1 MGRDGAN
8 GAQGKWSA
16 SDLGGAA
23 ILLEIGA
30 EYGLI
35 DVLRSGQALDA
46 RTAAESG
53 GLSEVAAAKY
63 LEVLRSAGLVEPV
76 QDDPDGKRVR
86 GVRELDDLVNAV
98 GYVAWGLRACAP
110 LIDHSRNFAHDL
122 AGACAAH
129 PRDGG
134 LVGRTS
140 RWMGEQDFYPQAE
153 AIMLAL
159 RPERIV
165 DLGSGAGRLLIKM
178 LRALPTA
185 SGAGVD
191 VSAGGCAQA
200 RAAARDAGMEHRL
213 HIFERS
219 IQSLVED
226 SSPLRNAD
234 VIHAG
239 WVFHE
244 LLPEDESCLDELLVV
259 CRRTASTG
267 TLVIVDGVP
276 YASAPG
282 ERLFSA
288 GYSYLHDSFM
298 GRRLLTEEE
307 WRGKLARAGFAR
319 VEIET
324 LRIPGGRLFTASAK

>member
-1 MGRDGAN
+1 
-8 GAQGKWSA
+8 WSGSA
-16 SDLGGAA
+16 LGGAA

-30 EYGLI
+30 EYGVI
-35 DVLRSGQALDA
+35 DVLRSGRTLDA
-46 RTAAESG
+46 RTVAEAAA
-53 GLSEVAAAKY
+53 LAAVMAAKY
-63 LEVLRSAGLVEPV
+63 LDVLRCAGLVEAAE
-76 QDDPDGKRVR
+76 DDPDGKRVR
-86 GVRELDDLVNAV
+86 GVAELDDLVNAV

-110 LIDHSRNFAHDL
+110 LIDHARDFARDL
-122 AGACAAH
+122 GSACAAY

-153 AIMLAL
+153 GVMLGL

-165 DLGSGAGRLLIKM
+165 DLGSGAGRLLIKL
-178 LRALPTA
+178 LRALPEA
-185 SGAGVD
+185 SGVGVD

-200 RAAARDAGMEHRL
+200 RAAAREAGMEDRL

-219 IQSLVED
+219 IQSLVD
-226 SSPLRNAD
+226 DPSPLRGAD

-244 LLPEDESCLDELLVV
+244 LLPEDEPCLDKLLVA
-259 CRRTASTG
+259 CRTTASTG

-276 YASAPG
+276 YAPAED
-282 ERLFSA
+282 ERMFSA

-307 WRGKLARAGFAR
+307 WRRKLSQAGFAR
-319 VEIET
+319 VDVET
-324 LRIPGGRLFTASAK
+324 LGIPGGRLFAARAK